1 MSHQVQVKTQ
11 IKDKAVL
18 EDVLKELGYGINYDR
33 NLIDYWGKS
42 LGKIDISVSING
54 ISDKVGFKLNEAEQY
69 YEIVGDFY
77 GMKTNQETFR
87 NSVKKLYVEKQL
99 KTLLSKKRYNVVSKE
114 VSKNGTVK
122 MLARTMIA

>member
-18 EDVLKELGYGINYDR
+18 EDVLKDLGYSVNYDQ
-33 NLIDYWGKS
+33 NLIDYHGKS
-42 LGKIDISVSING
+42 LGKIDITVTING
-54 ISDKVGFKLNEAEQY
+54 ISNKVGFKFNKEEQY
-69 YEIVGDFY
+69 YEIVGDFWNTR
-77 GMKTNQETFR
+77 TNEAIFR

-114 VSKNGTVK
+114 VSKNGAVK
-122 MLARTMIA
+122 IVARTMIA

>member
-18 EDVLKELGYGINYDR
+18 EDVLKELGYSINHNR

-42 LGKIDISVSING
+42 LDKTDITVTING
-54 ISDKVGFKLNEAEQY
+54 ISDKVGFRLSETEQY
-69 YEIVGDFY
+69 YEIVGDFH
-77 GMKTNQETFR
+77 GMRINEDTFR

-114 VSKNGTVK
+114 VAKNGAVK
-122 MLARTMIA
+122 MVARTMIA